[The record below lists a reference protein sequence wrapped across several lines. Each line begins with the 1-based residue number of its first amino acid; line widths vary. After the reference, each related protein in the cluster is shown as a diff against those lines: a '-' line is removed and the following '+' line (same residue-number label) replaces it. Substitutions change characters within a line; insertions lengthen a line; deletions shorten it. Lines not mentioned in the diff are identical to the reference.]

1 MTILIL
7 LAVAFA
13 VSELVAGVRLLRHDR
28 PSSPPASHP
37 DWGTGA
43 LPSAPYALR
52 H

>member
-7 LAVAFA
+7 LGLAFA
-13 VSELVAGVRLLRHDR
+13 VTELVAGVHLVRHDR
-28 PSSPPASHP
+28 PTAPPASHP